1 MPALVVDKPEAGE
14 EGAGLASPE
23 HSPAPFATSCNPC
36 VLETESFGDV
46 RSAWLASVCSSLRA
60 CWTGPAASVLAIDA
74 SGDAQTKISCG
85 GARCG
90 GGPEAIED
98 RASRREYTAQGVASP
113 DGLRSCEMLLGVRV
127 DLPMSKSESPTAFAG
142 APVAAALRRPPFTGP
157 TSLGGHRASFSLPTS
172 VSAPDIAAC
181 CSHTIAS
188 RHHIPP
194 GTMSEHAAHDQ
205 SSSRPFTSRQ
215 HIPAQTNGIQRSFT
229 QLDANRY
236 EDPRYALF
244 YLVSRIAIHIPCA
257 QLHEPT
263 LQRQRRL
270 VLSGNRLRTKRRGS
284 TSFVVQRELG
294 HQDLQRGEMGSQGQ
308 DDCLGAMDGGL
319 GGE

>member
-23 HSPAPFATSCNPC
+23 HSPAPFATSCTPC

-90 GGPEAIED
+90 GGPEAIEA

-142 APVAAALRRPPFTGP
+142 APVAGSCNTQAPAVHRTHQPRRPPRQLLPP
-157 TSLGGHRASFSLPTS
+157 TA
-172 VSAPDIAAC
+172 VSAPDIVAC
-181 CSHTIAS
+181 RSHTIAFR
-188 RHHIPP
+188 RHRPP
-194 GTMSEHAAHDQ
+194 HTMSEHVAHDP
-205 SSSRPFTSRQ
+205 SSSRPSTSRQ
-215 HIPAQTNGIQRSFT
+215 HNPTQTNGIKRSFT

-236 EDPRYALF
+236 EDPRYAL
-244 YLVSRIAIHIPCA
+244 
-257 QLHEPT
+257 
-263 LQRQRRL
+263 
-270 VLSGNRLRTKRRGS
+270 
-284 TSFVVQRELG
+284 
-294 HQDLQRGEMGSQGQ
+294 
-308 DDCLGAMDGGL
+308 
-319 GGE
+319 